1 VRAVQVKRSAGA
13 PQVKMEPDASSDS
26 PAPKR
31 RAPAPSVSTPPG
43 ESARVDAPAGRGAA
57 KKRAANLPLARGA
70 ATLDASTAGAAAHGG
85 KSAGPDGARAGE
97 REAGAGK
104 REREAE
110 KRKNAARAVAEAHT
124 TEAVARH

>member
-1 VRAVQVKRSAGA
+1 
-13 PQVKMEPDASSDS
+13 MEPDVSSD
-26 PAPKR
+26 PPPPKR
-31 RAPAPSVSTPPG
+31 RAPAPSVSTRPG
-43 ESARVDAPAGRGAA
+43 KSARVDAPAGRGAA

-70 ATLDASTAGAAAHGG
+70 ATLDASTAGATAHGG
-85 KSAGPDGARAGE
+85 KSAGPDGAGAGE

-110 KRKNAARAVAEAHT
+110 KRKSAVTAVAEART